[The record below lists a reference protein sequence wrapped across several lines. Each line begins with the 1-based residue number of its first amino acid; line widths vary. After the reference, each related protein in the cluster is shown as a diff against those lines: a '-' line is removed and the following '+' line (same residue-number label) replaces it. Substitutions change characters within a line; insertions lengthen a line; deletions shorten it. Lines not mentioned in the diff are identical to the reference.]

1 MPKTTP
7 GTTQRTAVAADWALD
22 PADADAC
29 ERLART
35 LCTGGHDQVDNPEW
49 VAGARD
55 AWEELPFLLRR
66 GIRRFRRHSGPHG
79 TLVIGGLPVD
89 QAALPATPSVL
100 GSVQRQVSVSAAVLT
115 MVACGLGEPLAYR
128 AEKSGALVQDVVP
141 VPGQETFHGNAG
153 SVPLSFHTEN
163 GFHPHPPDYVI
174 FLCLRADHD
183 GIMRHARQPASA
195 KRCPSSPQPAARPC
209 SHRSS
214 SPRHHPPSAPTLPR
228 VSPTSSPD
236 RCCRER
242 PRIPTYGWLNSS
254 PPRSPPG
261 HRGTD
266 RIRPRLRGDRPHPA
280 PDTRRPGHHRQP
292 RHRPRPHRLPPPLR
306 RSRPLAATHLRHHR
320 PTPLPRPPPPRR
332 PHTHPLTGI
341 KSIER
346 CSRTW

>member
-22 PADADAC
+22 PADADAY

-66 GIRRFRRHSGPHG
+66 GMRRFRRHSGPYG

-183 GIMRHARQPASA
+183 GIAGMRVAGIRQALPLLTPASRQA
-195 KRCPSSPQPAARPC
+195 LFAPEFITTP
-209 SHRSS
+209 
-214 SPRHHPPSAPTLPR
+214 PPSFSADAATSEPDVKPRPVLSGAAEDPDIRMAQLVTTPLTPRATAALTEFGRACEATARTLRLTPGDLVIIDNR
-228 VSPTSSPD
+228 VTVHG
-236 RCCRER
+236 RTAFR
-242 PRIPTYGWLNSS
+242 PRYDGADRWLQRTYVT
-254 PPRSPPG
+254 
-261 HRGTD
+261 TD
-266 RIRPRLRGDRPHPA
+266 
-280 PDTRRPGHHRQP
+280 
-292 RHRPRPHRLPPPLR
+292 LR
-306 RSRPLAATHLRHHR
+306 RSRDHR
-320 PTPLPRPPPPRR
+320 P
-332 PHTHPLTGI
+332 HDGHILT
-341 KSIER
+341 R
-346 CSRTW
+346 